1 MNNPYEEMIDDLI
14 LEAEGLDFEDDELD
28 DTISILSNG
37 ESDECIDESIDDIE
51 GYDDDDV
58 DDDVEDFINNVL

>member
-1 MNNPYEEMIDDLI
+1 MSNLYEEMIDDLI

-37 ESDECIDESIDDIE
+37 ESDECIDEGINDIE
-51 GYDDDDV
+51 DDDADE
-58 DDDVEDFINNVL
+58 DVEDFLNSTL